1 MAILKL
7 FQNLFLSWIWLRI
20 MEETSTLSN
29 SRDFPSLLDPS
40 TILLKLVNLNNH
52 YLEVVN
58 QEWSELEVMDL
69 HSLNHYLQFLLQFQ
83 EFHHQFPLL
92 QYLHLFLLPTS
103 LRDMIILGDIL
114 RT

>member
-1 MAILKL
+1 
-7 FQNLFLSWIWLRI
+7 
-20 MEETSTLSN
+20 
-29 SRDFPSLLDPS
+29 
-40 TILLKLVNLNNH
+40 
-52 YLEVVN
+52 
-58 QEWSELEVMDL
+58 MDL

-83 EFHHQFPLL
+83 EFHPLFPLL